1 MRGLAALTGDSSGL
15 SLSCKAGGVL
25 ALAAAAAAAALAG
38 DEHPRAPAPAAVGV
52 AGVLLLLTVWN
63 AVLAPAGDLL
73 LLLLLQAWSKA

>member
-25 ALAAAAAAAALAG
+25 ALAAAALAG

-73 LLLLLQAWSKA
+73 LLLLLQAWSEA